1 MTLSGH
7 CITIEVVNM
16 SNIQTGRHPAKGGN
30 GGLQTRTPPAPFGG
44 HPSKGALRPLY
55 GRFAPHPCH
64 THRRLFFGPPRSV
77 FWRAVF
83 GFLACGFF
91 VRFLLF
97 FLTLFSTSLTEASG
111 FGRYHLMGSKYPPF
125 KAPH

>member
-1 MTLSGH
+1 
-7 CITIEVVNM
+7 M

-64 THRRLFFGPPRSV
+64 THHRLFFGPPRSV
-77 FWRAVF
+77 FLRAVF
-83 GFLACGFF
+83 GFFREVFLAVFCFF
-91 VRFLLF
+91 FGRF
-97 FLTLFSTSLTEASG
+97 FLASLTEASG

-125 KAPH
+125 KASH